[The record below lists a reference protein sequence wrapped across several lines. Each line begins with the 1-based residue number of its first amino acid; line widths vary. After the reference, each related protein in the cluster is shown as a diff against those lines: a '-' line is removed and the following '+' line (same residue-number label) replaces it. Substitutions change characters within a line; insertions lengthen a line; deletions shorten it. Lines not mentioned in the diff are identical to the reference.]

1 MPGDLHMEQ
10 KNICVEVTEVVHRSE
25 IGYVRNENQDRLGD
39 SILPAGNLYIVADGM
54 GGHQGG
60 ALAAELTVR
69 ELQRYLSR
77 AKPDIS
83 IEQIITQAF
92 YEANRIVYEQAHSG
106 DEATA
111 GMGSTAVLLLING
124 ACARVAHVGDSRAYL
139 FRQSKL
145 QLLTK
150 DHTVVQKMVDAGMLT
165 PQEASRHPHASILE
179 RAIGNKPDIGVEIS
193 EEFIVQDGDAF
204 LLCSDG
210 ISGYVPDEEIEYV
223 VRSSEKI
230 QDIPNDLI
238 QLALEDRG
246 GQDNATVQFIQIG
259 TRQAA
264 KQTLQQPGRWSSI
277 QRIISAKIE
286 LSIGT
291 LCLSYLVIALLS
303 AGLTLYIEKRKDA
316 DQVLNSVT
324 ESSETAA
331 AGSIETG
338 NASQPE
344 ITSEVASKDVD
355 DAGRTITGSED

>member
-1 MPGDLHMEQ
+1 MEQ
-10 KNICVEVTEVVHRSE
+10 KNIRAEVTVAVHRSE
-25 IGYVRNENQDRLGD
+25 IGYVRNENQDRFSD
-39 SILPAGNLYIVADGM
+39 STLPAGNLYIVADGM

-69 ELQRYLSR
+69 ELQRYIGR
-77 AKPDIS
+77 AKPDTS

-92 YEANRIVYEQAHSG
+92 REANRIVYEQAHCG

-150 DHTVVQKMVDAGMLT
+150 DHTVVQKMVDAGLLT

-179 RAIGNKPDIGVEIS
+179 RAIGNKPDIDVEIS

-223 VRSSEKI
+223 IRSSEKVH
-230 QDIPNDLI
+230 DIPNDLI

-264 KQTLQQPGRWSSI
+264 KQTSQLSGRWSSI
-277 QRIISAKIE
+277 QRIVSAKIE

-291 LCLSYLVIALLS
+291 LCLSLFVIVLLS
-303 AGLTLYIEKRKDA
+303 AGVTLYLGRKKLTIPVS
-316 DQVLNSVT
+316 Q
-324 ESSETAA
+324 SST
-331 AGSIETG
+331 T
-338 NASQPE
+338 SQLE
-344 ITSEVASKDVD
+344 IRTVHSRIKNDSTSHSEPYLEVASKEEDD
-355 DAGRTITGSED
+355 DAGLTIISSEE